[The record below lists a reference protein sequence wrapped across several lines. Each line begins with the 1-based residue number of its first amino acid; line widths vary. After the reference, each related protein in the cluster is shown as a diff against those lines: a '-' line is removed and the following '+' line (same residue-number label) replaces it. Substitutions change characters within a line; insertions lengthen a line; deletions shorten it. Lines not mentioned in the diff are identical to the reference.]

1 MIQGNEVIKKQK
13 ESEREKLLIE
23 ERKIE
28 EYAKNKERVMQIRKI
43 RDDQRKAEK

>member
-13 ESEREKLLIE
+13 ESDRQKLLLE

-28 EYAKNKERVMQIRKI
+28 EYARNKERVM
-43 RDDQRKAEK
+43 